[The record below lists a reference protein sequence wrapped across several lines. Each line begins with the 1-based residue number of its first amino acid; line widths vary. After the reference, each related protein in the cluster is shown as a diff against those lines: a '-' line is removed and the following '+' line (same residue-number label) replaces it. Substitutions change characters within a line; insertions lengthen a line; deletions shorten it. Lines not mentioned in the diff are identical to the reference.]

1 MRIGLI
7 SDTHGRL
14 RNEVFDVFENVERIL
29 HAGDIEDPEILIA
42 LGAIAPVD
50 AVYGNTDG
58 FILRQKLPESVELEL
73 EGRRIVLTHGHQLGS
88 PTPAR
93 LAEAF
98 PEANIVV
105 FGHTHRPLVER
116 IGSAWFINSG
126 AAGPARFGLKPS
138 VALLELRAGGAIEVR
153 HVELQEN

>member
-14 RNEVFDVFENVERIL
+14 RPDVLTHFEGVDLIL
-29 HAGDIEDPEILIA
+29 HAGDVGHADILTA
-42 LGAIAPVD
+42 LESVAPVH

-58 FILRQKLPESVELEL
+58 FPLRGRLSSELEL
-73 EGRRIVLTHGHQLGS
+73 QLEGKSLVLVHGDSFGA

-93 LAEAF
+93 LHEAW
-98 PEANIVV
+98 PDADIIV
-105 FGHTHRPLVER
+105 FGHTHRPTLEVA
-116 IGSAWFINSG
+116 GSALVINPG

-138 VALLELRAGGAIEVR
+138 IAILDLTREPPATRFLSLAG
-153 HVELQEN
+153 